1 MELPY
6 DQLTDTK
13 LIFVADPTQ
22 ENRRANRI
30 YFEKT
35 DQEYNGIPFMVL
47 GRGDMMRKKV
57 GITFYHINEY
67 WSVNSMLMP
76 NQYPP

>member
-22 ENRRANRI
+22 ENRI